1 MLYCLKSYASDP
13 LVSFAGFCEYT
24 SQRPPPLTTRAPLPP
39 LLVNDVP
46 VASVTLPPLLPVMD
60 ELELIVI
67 APPVR
72 SCRLA
77 MPVLARLT
85 LPPTVSAPDARL
97 EFVLPTTSVP
107 AVMLLSFAWVSASVP
122 DPLPMPIVVVAV
134 FGRMV
139 TV

>member
-1 MLYCLKSYASDP
+1 
-13 LVSFAGFCEYT
+13 AGFCEYT

-85 LPPTVSAPDARL
+85 LPPPASAPDRRF
-97 EFVLPTTSVP
+97 EFVLTTSSVP
-107 AVMLLSFAWVSASVP
+107 GVMLLSFGWVGGSVP
-122 DPLPMPIVVVAV
+122 DTVPMPIGVVAV